1 MNAPARDLRASL
13 RRTDMLS
20 ALAEAKDSCDDNGLW
35 LLLDGILKSQRI
47 SRHSDRDTINSL
59 AERIEDDAASYADQV
74 RAAGL

>member
-1 MNAPARDLRASL
+1 MNAPARDLRAME
-13 RRTDMLS
+13 RRADMLS

-47 SRHSDRDTINSL
+47 SRHSGRDTINSL